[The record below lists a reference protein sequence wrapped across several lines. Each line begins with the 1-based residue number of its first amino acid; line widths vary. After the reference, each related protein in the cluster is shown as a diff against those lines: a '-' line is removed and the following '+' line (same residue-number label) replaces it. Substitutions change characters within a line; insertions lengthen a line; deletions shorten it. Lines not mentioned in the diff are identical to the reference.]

1 MRSDT
6 GSPSFRISNV
16 GSLVQSMVCARYGL
30 LAVCLIAAACAAQTE
45 AKRTANPN
53 RYIYVTNE
61 SLNEQCY
68 RDLGP
73 ISLTEPYAQA
83 TIDSADATLANR
95 LRALAMKQYPQNADA
110 VIGVHA
116 DQNDA
121 GTAITVK
128 GDAVEVLDHT
138 TVVCAIREAPP
149 AVDTAAVAAA
159 GGLMGTLVAGLV
171 SGQPQGAEGG
181 GWLGAAAAGSYSVM
195 TKRQQALD
203 KDQDLHDA
211 LTQQKQQIVA
221 LQDERAQLNE
231 CVQEETPLAQ
241 CGTASTATDK
251 APAPDKSD
259 EPDWN
264 ASQYDLE
271 KQIQMQQDY
280 IAKLQDQV
288 WTLKHQM
295 QSQ

>member
-1 MRSDT
+1 MIR
-6 GSPSFRISNV
+6 RR
-16 GSLVQSMVCARYGL
+16 LAL
-30 LAVCLIAAACAAQTE
+30 LAVCLIAAACAPQVQP
-45 AKRTANPN
+45 KRAANPN

-61 SLNEQCY
+61 NLDEQCY

-83 TIDSADATLANR
+83 TIESSDAALANR
-95 LRALAMKQYPQNADA
+95 LRAQAMKQYPDDADA
-110 VIGVHA
+110 VINVHA
-116 DQNDA
+116 EDNDA
-121 GTAITVK
+121 GTAVTVS
-128 GDAVEVLDHT
+128 GDAVKVIDHT

-149 AVDTAAVAAA
+149 AADTAAKAAA
-159 GGLMGTLVAGLV
+159 GGLLGTLTAGLI
-171 SGQPQGAEGG
+171 SGSPQGAEGG
-181 GWLGAAAAGSYSVM
+181 GWLGAASVGSYEVM
-195 TKRQQALD
+195 TNRQNAEQ

-211 LTQQKQQIVA
+211 LAQQKQQIVA
-221 LQDERAQLNE
+221 LQDERARLNE

-241 CGTASTATDK
+241 CETASSGLDK

-264 ASQYDLE
+264 ASQFDLE

-280 IAKLQDQV
+280 IAKLKDQV
-288 WTLKHQM
+288 WTLSHQM